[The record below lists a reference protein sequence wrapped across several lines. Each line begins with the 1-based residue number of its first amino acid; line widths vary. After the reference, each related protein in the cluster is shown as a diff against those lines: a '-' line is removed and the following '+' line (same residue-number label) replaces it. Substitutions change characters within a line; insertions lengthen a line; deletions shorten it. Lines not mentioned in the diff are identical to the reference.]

1 MKASLSAQPELEN
14 VNDAIV
20 IKPYQSGDW
29 IAWKNN
35 QPVGHVGAQDM
46 GDYIELRR
54 MYVRKMY
61 RRAGIGTQLV
71 GMLIDHCRQH
81 GIRFIKLWTDPDGP
95 GRLLYK
101 NFYFQEVEN
110 AIGIGDLV
118 HDHRGDPNGTQL
130 IILQYTI
137 MIFSSS

>member
-1 MKASLSAQPELEN
+1 MKASLSVQPELEN

-118 HDHRGDPNGTQL
+118 HDHRGEIRMVL
-130 IILQYTI
+130 SL
-137 MIFSSS
+137 